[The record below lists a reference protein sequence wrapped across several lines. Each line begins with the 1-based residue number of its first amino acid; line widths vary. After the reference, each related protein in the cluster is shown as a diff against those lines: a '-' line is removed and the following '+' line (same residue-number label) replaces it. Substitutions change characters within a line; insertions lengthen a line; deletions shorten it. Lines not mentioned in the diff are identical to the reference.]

1 MTLHKFDKDLLLE
14 DYEEDR
20 DILDKLIKDFSIK
33 SLQLLNMIDKS
44 FISAEMEQMA
54 KELHSLRGSTSIF
67 YPDEE
72 IIGLIES
79 VEYSYNELSDEEIK
93 SRILE
98 IKKII
103 SDLVAQLQVI

>member
-1 MTLHKFDKDLLLE
+1 MHKFDKDLLLE